1 MVKLESVKK
10 SYNMIVTILKAL
22 TDPEHNHSSVIVV
35 EKKQKLN
42 LTDHES
48 KIIKEQFAEDGKKV
62 HAPYMFN
69 YNGSNI
75 YLILKDGFKCYTK
88 YWRGTNNENID
99 YYIEESPFE
108 DVPSNVFICVNTD
121 AFMFEL
127 GDIPIDAA
135 KISIIKLYSQILDL
149 VLLEQGSKEASIT
162 EIALLVFMVALFFK
176 TMSNMSNEEI
186 GIGLYWAFKPFSKQ
200 IKVVTEYVDD
210 LLRHKEMQD
219 TATTG
224 FLVDKPIF
232 VEKVMEF
239 CNSDVILALENN
251 Q

>member
-22 TDPEHNHSSVIVV
+22 TDPEYNHSSVIVA

-62 HAPYMFN
+62 HAPYVFN
-69 YNGSNI
+69 YNGNNI
-75 YLILKDGFKCYTK
+75 YLILKDGFKCYHK
-88 YWRGTNNENID
+88 YWRETNNENIG

-121 AFMFEL
+121 AFMFEI
-127 GDIPIDAA
+127 GDNIDAA

-149 VLLEQGSKEASIT
+149 VLLEQGSKEASNT

-186 GIGLYWAFKPFSKQ
+186 GIGLYWTFKPFSKE
-200 IKVVTEYVDD
+200 IKVVTDYVDD
-210 LLRHKEMQD
+210 LLRHKDMLD

-224 FLVDKPIF
+224 FLVDSSIF
-232 VEKVMEF
+232 VDKVMEF
-239 CNSDVILALENN
+239 CNCDVILALENN